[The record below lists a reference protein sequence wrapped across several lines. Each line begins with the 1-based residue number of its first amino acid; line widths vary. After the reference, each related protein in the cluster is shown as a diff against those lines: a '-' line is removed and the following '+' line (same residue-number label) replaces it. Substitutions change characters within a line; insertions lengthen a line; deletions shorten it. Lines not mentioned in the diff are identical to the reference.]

1 MKIRQ
6 LLLSLSLAGAVPLAF
21 GQSSTTTT
29 ATRSYQFQPI
39 GLGSTET
46 AQVNV
51 YNSASDNAR
60 SGTAS
65 SCTGSISFMNGSGT
79 AIGSA
84 TSFTVTSGQVFSATL
99 PFSGSGG
106 SGVRTIVVGSVSATF
121 TSGTPCNL
129 SMTLETYD
137 TASGATHVELAGPS
151 AGNGGVGPNGR

>member
-1 MKIRQ
+1 MIIRQ
-6 LLLSLSLAGAVPLAF
+6 LLLGLSLAGAVPLAF
-21 GQSSTTTT
+21 AQSSTTTT

-46 AQVNV
+46 ASINV
-51 YNSASDNAR
+51 YNSASDAK

-79 AIGSA
+79 AIGGA
-84 TSFTVTSGQVFSATL
+84 TSFTLTSGQVFSATL

-106 SGVRTIVVGSVSATF
+106 SGVRTIVIGSVSATF

-129 SMTLETYD
+129 SMSLETYD
-137 TASGATHVELAGPS
+137 TASGATHVELAGPA